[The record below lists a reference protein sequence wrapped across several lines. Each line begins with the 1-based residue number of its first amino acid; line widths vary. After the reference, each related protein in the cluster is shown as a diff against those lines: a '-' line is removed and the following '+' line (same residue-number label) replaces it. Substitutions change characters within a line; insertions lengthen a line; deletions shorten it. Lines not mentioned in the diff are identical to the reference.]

1 MRFYRARL
9 TLCALCVTGTLSLSS
24 CATKVIDSVATS
36 LDVAPTTIPS
46 GSARQLFDAVVAEAT
61 ELGIAMNKADTAGA
75 RRHLA
80 NIDAIWVALRPLAQD
95 LGDQTLED
103 LQRMIDLLQTAVERN
118 RPADGDKALRFL
130 LLLDE
135 SIPNN

>member
-1 MRFYRARL
+1 MRFHRASL
-9 TLCALCVTGTLSLSS
+9 TLFAICVTGALFLSS
-24 CATKVIDSVATS
+24 CATKVIDTVATS
-36 LDVAPTTIPS
+36 VVVAPTTIPS
-46 GSARQLFDAVVAEAT
+46 GSVRQLFDQVVAETT
-61 ELGIAMNKADTAGA
+61 ELGIAMNKADSAGA

-80 NIDAIWVALRPLAQD
+80 NIDAIWIAMQPLAQD

-103 LQRMIDLLQTAVERN
+103 LQRMIDLVHTAVERN

-135 SIPNN
+135 SIPNS

>member
-1 MRFYRARL
+1 MRFYRASL
-9 TLCALCVTGTLSLSS
+9 TLCAFCVTGALLLSS
-24 CATKVIDSVATS
+24 CATIVIDTVATS
-36 LDVAPTTIPS
+36 VVVAPTTIPS
-46 GSARQLFDAVVAEAT
+46 GSVRQLFDQVVAETT
-61 ELGIAMNKADTAGA
+61 ELGIAMNKADSAGA

-80 NIDAIWVALRPLAQD
+80 NIDAIWIAMQPLVQD

-103 LQRMIDLLQTAVERN
+103 LQRMIDLVHTAVERN

-135 SIPNN
+135 SIPNS

>member
-1 MRFYRARL
+1 
-9 TLCALCVTGTLSLSS
+9 
-24 CATKVIDSVATS
+24 
-36 LDVAPTTIPS
+36 
-46 GSARQLFDAVVAEAT
+46 
-61 ELGIAMNKADTAGA
+61 MNKADSAGA

-80 NIDAIWVALRPLAQD
+80 NIDAIWIAMQPLAQV

-103 LQRMIDLLQTAVERN
+103 LQRMIDLVHTAVERN

-135 SIPNN
+135 SIPNS

>member
-1 MRFYRARL
+1 MRCYRASL
-9 TLCALCVTGTLSLSS
+9 TLCAFCVTGTLLLSS
-24 CATKVIDSVATS
+24 CATKVIDTVATS
-36 LDVAPTTIPS
+36 VVVTPTTIPS
-46 GSARQLFDAVVAEAT
+46 GSVRQLFDQVVAETT
-61 ELGIAMNKADTAGA
+61 ELGIAMNKADSAGA

-80 NIDAIWVALRPLAQD
+80 NIDAIWIAMQPLAQV

-103 LQRMIDLLQTAVERN
+103 LQRMIDLVHTAVERN

-135 SIPNN
+135 SIPNS